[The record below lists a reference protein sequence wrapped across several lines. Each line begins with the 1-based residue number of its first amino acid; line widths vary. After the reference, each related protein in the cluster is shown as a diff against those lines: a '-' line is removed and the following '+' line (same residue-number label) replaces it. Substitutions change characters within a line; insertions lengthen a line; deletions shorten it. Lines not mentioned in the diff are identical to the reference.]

1 MIDIFVISKITQY
14 RYYVIAITDV
24 RSLGLSTKWRTLMI
38 KKTMKVRENTFRKL
52 EDPFEN
58 GAAKKYVFYV
68 KVDDVAE
75 GIPMATNPRD
85 QKLTSGVATAIKESL
100 LSNDGYFH
108 LKNRGI
114 VLSAESVHYNN
125 KEKIATIIFSDE
137 LSHGN
142 IDGGHTYKIVCEH
155 KGENLEQY
163 VQFEVMTGVE
173 DIIENLAEARNTSV
187 QVDAKSMAEL
197 AEKFDPIKEGLEG
210 MPFFKRIAFKQNQIS
225 VDDETGKKNKMID
238 AREIVAIIS
247 MFNISLY
254 DALHHP
260 IDVLG
265 MKGKSRVINV
275 PDDRKEFW
283 KENIGILRNPVIRKF
298 VLREDIKLEK
308 KAGIS
313 ALCEYSL
320 LSDNAYPTY
329 AVTKKKLKAS
339 GVKMEK
345 QASVSEDIGCVVLE
359 LGYFIDFFGKGLQD
373 PLSVALSLTREEQE
387 ERVKISVNEMLE
399 EYVWS
404 KD

>member
-1 MIDIFVISKITQY
+1 MKLYNAMEESYLKENLIHKWVTNI
-14 RYYVIAITDV
+14 V
-24 RSLGLSTKWRTLMI
+24 R
-38 KKTMKVRENTFRKL
+38 
-52 EDPFEN
+52 
-58 GAAKKYVFYV
+58 
-68 KVDDVAE
+68 
-75 GIPMATNPRD
+75 
-85 QKLTSGVATAIKESL
+85 Q
-100 LSNDGYFH
+100 NDGYEFLLDDEVYLPVYKYA
-108 LKNRGI
+108 LKITKRKTVKLNLVEEKVLQIVSIGVHQVDEIAKILGI
-114 VLSAESVHYNN
+114 TRPLLDVTLADLHVKDLISVS
-125 KEKIATIIFSDE
+125 SDICS
-137 LSHGN
+137 LL
-142 IDGGHTYKIVCEH
+142 K
-155 KGENLEQY
+155 KGEQALSNLERVEKQQDIMKDIY
-163 VQFEVMTGVE
+163 MDSFKGKILENITRYQVVEKGIIDDNKLEPLVQAEDMKVIVSRFE
-173 DIIENLAEARNTSV
+173 DIQEIFQDEYSAT
-187 QVDAKSMAEL
+187 
-197 AEKFDPIKEGLEG
+197 
-210 MPFFKRIAFKQNQIS
+210 RIADGIRTEMQ
-225 VDDETGKKNKMID
+225 T
-238 AREIVAIIS
+238 
-247 MFNISLY
+247 
-254 DALHHP
+254 
-260 IDVLG
+260 
-265 MKGKSRVINV
+265 RVINV